1 MPERPLGP
9 AAAVTG
15 LRRVAPR
22 CTHGSAPGN
31 RGDGVVSMAQR
42 RRLFAQPFSPASHG
56 PHAGPVCRRIR
67 RMSYDL
73 LIKNGLIVDGSGMP
87 AFRGDVGIKAGKIVE
102 IGKLS
107 GTAAKTIDA
116 EGRAVAPGFIDNHCH
131 YDAQVTW
138 DPLCTFSP
146 EHGATTVIFGNC
158 SLSLAPVRKGTE
170 ERLAEFLSY
179 VEAIPMEIL
188 KTIEFDW
195 ESIPQYMERLDRHL
209 GINVGNLIG
218 HTAVR
223 HYVMGDDCQKPGATE
238 AQIKAMQDVVRDGMR
253 AGALGLSVSREK
265 GHFDPQGVLIPA
277 LWADEQEIFAL
288 ADVLKELGTGTIQA
302 GGGQYVELKDGMMRR
317 LAEASGRMVVYNS
330 LSQTMRR
337 PEEWKIHMARVEETA
352 AMGIRAY
359 PMCSPNR
366 VTQDFTM
373 KNSQVFR
380 GLPTW
385 HPILLMSDEEKLRL
399 YADPE
404 IRAKLH
410 EEAVVNKPEAAV
422 GISKTWWNYI
432 WVNEPVLPKNKWMQ
446 FKSIGQIAE
455 KEGKRV
461 IDAFLDLVVEE
472 KLETRFLQAEN
483 NIDDEALTKILTHPN
498 AVIGLGDGG
507 AHVQFHG
514 GYGYLTKLLGEWVR
528 EKQVMS
534 LEQAVRRLTFDSA
547 SVFGIYDRGLL
558 RPGLAADVVIFDPA
572 TVKCGPEMV
581 VRDFPLGAWRI
592 REPAEGVFATIVN
605 GEELYREGKHTG
617 ARLGR
622 ARKGEHRAG
631 RHGAAAASSR
641 GAAAAQVRAG
651 GSAGRGSAA
660 WPRQEIVDGEGRG
673 EQHRRVTAD
682 SRDRPADNG

>member
-1 MPERPLGP
+1 
-9 AAAVTG
+9 
-15 LRRVAPR
+15 
-22 CTHGSAPGN
+22 
-31 RGDGVVSMAQR
+31 MA
-42 RRLFAQPFSPASHG
+42 
-56 PHAGPVCRRIR
+56 
-67 RMSYDL
+67 YDL

-87 AFRGDVGIKAGKIVE
+87 AFRGDVGVKDGKVAE
-102 IGKLS
+102 LGKLS
-107 GTAAKTIDA
+107 GVADRTIDA
-116 EGRAVAPGFIDNHCH
+116 GGQAVAPGFIDNHCH

-158 SLSLAPVRKGTE
+158 SLSLAPVRKGGE

-179 VEAIPMEIL
+179 VEAIPMDVL

-288 ADVLKELGTGTIQA
+288 ADVLRELGTGTIQA

-317 LAEASGRMVVYNS
+317 LAEATGRTVVYNS

-337 PEEWKIHMARVEETA
+337 PDEWKIHMKRIEETA
-352 AMGIRAY
+352 ALGIRAY

-373 KNSQVFR
+373 KNTQVFR

-404 IRAKLH
+404 VRAKLH
-410 EEAVVNKPEAAV
+410 EEAVVNKPDSAV

-432 WVNEPVLPKNKWMQ
+432 WVNEPALEKNKWMQ
-446 FKSIGQIAE
+446 FKSLGEIAE
-455 KEGKRV
+455 TQGKRV

-472 KLETRFLQAEN
+472 RLETRFLQAEN

-528 EKQVMS
+528 EKRVMT

-547 SVFGIYDRGLL
+547 STFGLYDRGLL
-558 RPGLAADVVIFDPA
+558 RPGMAADIVIFDPA
-572 TVKCGPEMV
+572 TVKCGKEEV
-581 VRDFPLGAWRI
+581 VHDFPAGGWRI
-592 REPAEGVFATIVN
+592 KETSEGVSHTIVN
-605 GEELYREGKHTG
+605 GQVLLENKRHTG
-617 ARLGR
+617 ALPGKVLRNSYWH
-622 ARKGEHRAG
+622 AQ
-631 RHGAAAASSR
+631 HG
-641 GAAAAQVRAG
+641 
-651 GSAGRGSAA
+651 
-660 WPRQEIVDGEGRG
+660 
-673 EQHRRVTAD
+673 
-682 SRDRPADNG
+682 